1 LLGKLTPYALVGFVE
16 TVLIL
21 TVMTFLFDIPIAGSL
36 SQLLLLAAL
45 FLICALGLGLFISTL
60 AKTQVAATQIAF
72 GLMLPSV
79 LLSGFMFPRAEM
91 PAVIYWA
98 TFVIPVT
105 YFIEVLRGIILRG
118 AGLADL
124 WPHVLGLGV
133 CCVAILTLSLA
144 RFRKTL
150 S

>member
-1 LLGKLTPYALVGFVE
+1 
-16 TVLIL
+16 
-21 TVMTFLFDIPIAGSL
+21 
-36 SQLLLLAAL
+36 
-45 FLICALGLGLFISTL
+45 
-60 AKTQVAATQIAF
+60 
-72 GLMLPSV
+72 
-79 LLSGFMFPRAEM
+79 
-91 PAVIYWA
+91 
-98 TFVIPVT
+98 VT